1 MINITKIV
9 NTAMTDKPLNSWI
22 EQIARS
28 TQINA
33 ASGDGSGVQVIQRKH
48 KPLQGNIIVDV
59 AEKIRPIMLK
69 MFAGAK
75 DENGVV
81 LQPAKIRAMSL
92 NLAQRLVKEQ
102 QN

>member
-1 MINITKIV
+1 MSEKPINFW
-9 NTAMTDKPLNSWI
+9 L
-22 EQIARS
+22 EQMAHQS
-28 TQINA
+28 QLEA
-33 ASGDGSGVQVIQRKH
+33 AVDSGVSNVQVIQRKH
-48 KPLQGNIIVDV
+48 KPVQGNIIVDV

-69 MFAGAK
+69 MFDGVR

-81 LQPAKIRAMSL
+81 LQPARIRAMSL